1 MALTFC
7 TFGHELKDCFNIRI
21 NNRDFVNLLLAA
33 VPVRGERYTVSK
45 SIADSLMSGRRQVPE
60 EIRSSLHSTSREEIS
75 EYFETFVIQYIPEN
89 RHSDIMANLLD
100 EVSADV
106 MVPDQE
112 KAELIDYEKDDA
124 FSHFLALSLFWAL
137 LTENVNPDMFIH
149 RAPKLAPWNEMP
161 DYSPYLKR
169 INESF
174 SKIRTLLYY
183 DEPKPFYD
191 FYVCNDIEIQPY
203 FLYSPREVRVLRALL
218 DGVENATIK
227 SLAEASNYIIVT
239 GTGGLGKSMMM
250 RNLLLCSVRDFETDG
265 MIPVFVPLKDYKE
278 DDDDLLPYIYDKLT
292 DGGKHHEVTL
302 EQFTETLRHNRIQIL
317 LDGYDE
323 IKTTCVDV
331 FERALRKFMRKY
343 PNNFYIMSS
352 RPFDHF
358 RAFRRFMMTEL
369 RPFGLNQSLE
379 LIDKLE
385 FRPDEPAIKQK
396 FAQQLRDNLYKT
408 HREFASNPLLLTIM
422 LMTFEQFAEVPSK
435 MHVFYREA
443 YATLSQK
450 HDASKGAYKR
460 ALHSGLSADRFSD
473 YFAEFCARTY
483 SEEKYEMTRAE
494 IVEYF
499 EKLNVRKKSGDPEF
513 TADDFIYDMHHNLC
527 LLYHESGKYHF
538 THRSFQEYFCALY
551 FSKQKDKALE
561 RIGESFEK
569 HSSQS
574 FGDKTFH
581 MLYDMIPEKVEEYIF
596 LPYLEK
602 LFKDCSGDDG
612 YQKYLIHHVKSI
624 RLNPRAIYH
633 LGGTN
638 YDNDS
643 YSFIG
648 AFILRYAAHVDR
660 KKIEIKFPYYK
671 EFVIREYDVFV
682 DTEGHKEIVPA
693 GFGDRHM
700 PDGFTLT
707 DEKIYDSHYDFSKIY
722 KAKDKYPD
730 LIAIFES
737 EDFQPYRN
745 YKALKSYYEKL
756 KAGIEEAEDDSLDF
770 LG

>member
-7 TFGHELKDCFNIRI
+7 TYGRELKSHFNIRI
-21 NNRDFVNLLLAA
+21 NNRDFVNLLFAA
-33 VPVRGERYTVSK
+33 VPVDGEKYTVTK
-45 SIADSLMSGRRQVPE
+45 NAADNLMSGRRQVPE
-60 EIRSSLHSTSREEIS
+60 EIRFCLRDTSKEEIS
-75 EYFETFVIQYIPEN
+75 EYFAAFVVQFIAEEKRPE
-89 RHSDIMANLLD
+89 IMANLLD
-100 EVSADV
+100 EVAEDP
-106 MVPDQE
+106 MVPDQD
-112 KAELIDYEKDDA
+112 KAILIDHEQENA
-124 FSHFLALSLFWAL
+124 FSQFLALSLVYAL
-137 LTENVNPDMFIH
+137 STENVNPDMFIH
-149 RAPKLAPWNEMP
+149 RAPKLTPWDEMP
-161 DYSPYLKR
+161 DYSTYLKR
-169 INESF
+169 INDSF

-191 FYVCNDIEIQPY
+191 FYVCNYIEMQPY
-203 FLYSPREVRVLRALL
+203 FVYSTRDIRMFREMIG
-218 DGVENATIK
+218 GVENATIK
-227 SLAEASNYIIVT
+227 KLSEASNYIIIT

-250 RNLLLCSVRDFETDG
+250 RNLLLCSVRDFHEDG

-278 DDDDLLPYIYDKLT
+278 DDVDLLPYIFDKFT

-302 EQFTETLRHNRIQIL
+302 EQFTDTLQHNRMQIL

-323 IKTTCVDV
+323 IKTNCVDV
-331 FERALRKFMRKY
+331 FENALKKFMRKY

-358 RAFRRFMMTEL
+358 RAFRRFLMTEL
-369 RPFGLNQSLE
+369 RPFSPDQSLE

-396 FAQQLRDNLYKT
+396 FSQQLRDNLYKT

-460 ALHSGLSADRFSD
+460 ALHSGLSADRFAD

-483 SEEKYEMTRAE
+483 SEEKYEMTKAE
-494 IVEYF
+494 IVDYF

-513 TADDFIYDMHHNLC
+513 SADDFIYDMHHNLC

-569 HSSQS
+569 HSNQS

-596 LPYLEK
+596 LPYLRK
-602 LFKDCSGDDG
+602 LFGDCSGEDG
-612 YQKYLIHHVKSI
+612 YQKYLIHHVGSI
-624 RLNPRAIYH
+624 RLNPRAIYR
-633 LGGTN
+633 LGGFSIN
-638 YDNDS
+638 NES

-648 AFILRYAAHVDR
+648 SFILRYAAKVESKKVD
-660 KKIEIKFPYYK
+660 IKFPYYK
-671 EFVIREYDVFV
+671 EFVIREYDVYT
-682 DTEGHKEIVPA
+682 DKEGRKEIMPA
-693 GFGDRHM
+693 GFGEMHM
-700 PDGFTLT
+700 PDGFSLT
-707 DEKIYDSHYDFSKIY
+707 GEKVYDTHYEFGRIY

-730 LIAIFES
+730 LISIFES
-737 EDFQPYRN
+737 EDFQLFRN
-745 YKALKSYYEKL
+745 YKALKAYYEKL
-756 KAGIEEAEDDSLDF
+756 KSSIDDAEDDSLDF